1 MPCDNRRPCPCTYPG
16 CPRHGHCCAC
26 VAHHRDKEG
35 GIPGCFFTKEGEA
48 LWQRDFETF
57 ATDRG
62 VKRP

>member
-1 MPCDNRRPCPCTYPG
+1 MACDNQRPCPCTYPG

-57 ATDRG
+57 AKDRG
-62 VKRP
+62 L